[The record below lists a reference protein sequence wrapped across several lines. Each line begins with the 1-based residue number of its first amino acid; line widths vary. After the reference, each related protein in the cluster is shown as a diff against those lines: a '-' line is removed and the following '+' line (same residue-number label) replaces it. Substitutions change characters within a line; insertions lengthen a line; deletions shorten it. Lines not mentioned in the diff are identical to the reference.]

1 MVLAIVL
8 VLLATV
14 LVSADDRLWKPV
26 LVAVVLGIP
35 GTLAASRHPRNP
47 VGWLLLGVS
56 LLFGCTALATQWIE
70 SGHVGA
76 ADWAMWFADRASAAL
91 VPVTVIALVLLPD
104 GRLPSPAWR
113 VPVVTA
119 VAIQSGL
126 VLVWALIAG
135 PAANPDSVWPINPDN
150 PVGVLPTSW
159 SAPIARVADW
169 ILQAPLLLGVAA
181 MAVRMR
187 RAEDRRRL
195 AFLAAAIGAFALLV
209 VLGHAWW
216 DSAAQALDVLAA
228 LLLAAA
234 LAVTLEGAATADS
247 TPDVEAPE
255 LSEREREV
263 LALVAEGLT
272 NKQIAGVL
280 VISPITARNHVSSIL
295 TKLGLENRTQAAA
308 WVETRRRDR

>member
-1 MVLAIVL
+1 
-8 VLLATV
+8 
-14 LVSADDRLWKPV
+14 
-26 LVAVVLGIP
+26 
-35 GTLAASRHPRNP
+35 
-47 VGWLLLGVS
+47 
-56 LLFGCTALATQWIE
+56 
-70 SGHVGA
+70 
-76 ADWAMWFADRASAAL
+76 
-91 VPVTVIALVLLPD
+91 
-104 GRLPSPAWR
+104 
-113 VPVVTA
+113 
-119 VAIQSGL
+119 
-126 VLVWALIAG
+126 
-135 PAANPDSVWPINPDN
+135 
-150 PVGVLPTSW
+150 
-159 SAPIARVADW
+159 
-169 ILQAPLLLGVAA
+169 

-234 LAVTLEGAATADS
+234 LAVTLEGAATAGS

-263 LALVAEGLT
+263 LALVADGLT

-308 WVETRRRDR
+308 WAETRRRNR